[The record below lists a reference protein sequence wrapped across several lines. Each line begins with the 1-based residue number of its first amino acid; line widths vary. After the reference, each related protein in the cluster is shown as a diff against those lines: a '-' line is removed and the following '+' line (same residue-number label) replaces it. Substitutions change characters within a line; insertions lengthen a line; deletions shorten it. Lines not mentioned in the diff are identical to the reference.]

1 MEGSFTTT
9 SSLWM
14 ISVFAVPK
22 SIAISWVKKL
32 NKPIFVQYF
41 TFIGMMQKSSKI
53 LELQSFL
60 KK

>member
-1 MEGSFTTT
+1 
-9 SSLWM
+9 M

>member
-1 MEGSFTTT
+1 
-9 SSLWM
+9 
-14 ISVFAVPK
+14 
-22 SIAISWVKKL
+22 VKKL

-41 TFIGMMQKSSKI
+41 TFIVMMQKSSKI